1 MERKV
6 KRKHTLQYENDIPA
20 KERIKKEN
28 TQIKAQTTII
38 YEKRTK
44 FYRRKKYL
52 RLRRRNTTWR

>member
-6 KRKHTLQYENDIPA
+6 KRKHTLQNENDIAA

-28 TQIKAQTTII
+28 TQIKAQATII

-44 FYRRKKYL
+44 FYRRNKYL
-52 RLRRRNTTWR
+52 RLRRRHTTWR